1 MKTPQEYR
9 EKVQLTTTVR
19 LPSGLECQIR
29 PVPTMI
35 ILGLTE
41 NAAKDK
47 ASLQEYLNTHYTEAL
62 DEVIPSSVVSPKML
76 PSRKLDSKETSE
88 DALFIDELIIGDI
101 KELFVQIVKISG
113 IAAEE
118 IEKYETFPV
127 DPDGKST
134 GPDGLKI

>member
-9 EKVQLTTTVR
+9 EKIQITVETK
-19 LPSGLECQIR
+19 LPSGLVCQIR

-41 NAAKDK
+41 NASKDK
-47 ASLQEYLNTHYTEAL
+47 TSLDEYLNTHYTETL

-76 PSRKLDSKETSE
+76 PSRKTGSTETNE
-88 DALFIDELIIGDI
+88 DALYVDELIIGDI
-101 KELFVQIVKISG
+101 KELFLQIVKISG

-118 IEKYETFPV
+118 IEKYETFP
-127 DPDGKST
+127 DGSSRK
-134 GPDGLKI
+134 GPSSDGIEI

>member
-1 MKTPQEYR
+1 
-9 EKVQLTTTVR
+9 
-19 LPSGLECQIR
+19 
-29 PVPTMI
+29 MI

-47 ASLQEYLNTHYTEAL
+47 ASLQDYLNTHYTEAL

-76 PSRKLDSKETSE
+76 PSRKLGSKEISE

-118 IEKYETFPV
+118 IEEYENFPA
-127 DPDGKST
+127 DSDRKSS
-134 GPDGLKI
+134 GSSGLKI